1 MESRFGR
8 SVRAITLATGVALA
22 AALGACG
29 AEGAGG
35 GGGGGGGE
43 KEAAWKP
50 TRPVTMI
57 VPFEPG
63 GGSDVL
69 GRTMAAGFEKVRQGV
84 NVSVENRAGAGGAV
98 GYSYLLEQNG
108 NPHFILA
115 SETAAVAIPVTTD
128 VPFKWQDFTPA
139 AQIAEDATLLV
150 VDEDSDFRELDD
162 IVRAAKGGRQVTV
175 AVSGAT
181 GLDTIVTGLW
191 EKESGVKF
199 ERVVF
204 ESGGEIVRA
213 LLAGDVDIA
222 MLNPSEVI
230 GQLRANNMKAVAV
243 FADKRYE
250 GARLAEVPT
259 AKEEGIDVAFTQYRG
274 LLAAGG
280 IQPPERQYWIDT
292 ATMWTEDRS
301 YDKYIEDNFLI
312 PVLRTGDEFTA
323 YLEEYE
329 QQVRTAL
336 GK

>member
-1 MESRFGR
+1 MEHRVAR
-8 SVRAITLATGVALA
+8 SARAAVLA
-22 AALGACG
+22 AAIALGGALAACG
-29 AEGAGG
+29 AEPSG

-69 GRTMAAGFEKVRQGV
+69 GRTMAAGFETVREGL

-108 NPHFILA
+108 NPHFVFA

-128 VPFKWQDFTPA
+128 VPFTWQDFTPI

-150 VDEDSDFRELDD
+150 VPSDSEYRKLDD
-162 IVRAAKGGRQVTV
+162 ITQAAKDGQVTV
-175 AVSGAT
+175 AVSGAV
-181 GLDTIVTGLW
+181 GLDTIVAGLW
-191 EKESGVKF
+191 EKESSVKF
-199 ERVVF
+199 EPVVF

-213 LLAGDVDIA
+213 VLGGDADIA

-230 GQLRANNMKAVAV
+230 GQLRANKMRAIVV
-243 FADKRYE
+243 FAEKRYE
-250 GARLAEVPT
+250 GGRLADVPT
-259 AKEEGIDVAFTQYRG
+259 AKEEGVDVSFTQYRG
-274 LLAAGG
+274 VLAAGG
-280 IQPPERQYWIDT
+280 IKPPEQKYWVDT
-292 ATMWTEDRS
+292 AVAWTKDPS
-301 YDKYIEDNFLI
+301 YDKYVEDNYLI
-312 PVLRTGDEFTA
+312 PVLRTGDEFAA
-323 YLEEYE
+323 YLKDYE
-329 QQVRTAL
+329 GLVRQAL

>member
-1 MESRFGR
+1 MRERFGR
-8 SVRAITLATGVALA
+8 SVRAVALA
-22 AALGACG
+22 AGIVLATALGACG
-29 AEGAGG
+29 AEGGG

-43 KEAAWKP
+43 KEASWEP
-50 TRPVTMI
+50 TGPVTMI

-69 GRTMAAGFEKVRQGV
+69 GRTMAAGFEAVRPGIT
-84 NVSVENRAGAGGAV
+84 VSVENRAGAGGAV
-98 GYSYLLEQNG
+98 GYSYLLEQSG
-108 NPHFILA
+108 NPHFLLA
-115 SETAAVAIPVTTD
+115 SETAGVAIPVTTD

-150 VDEDSDFRELDD
+150 VDEASDYKELDD
-162 IVRAAKGGRQVTV
+162 IVRAAEGGQVTV

-191 EKESGVKF
+191 EEESGIKF

-213 LLAGDVDIA
+213 LLGGDVDIA

-230 GQLRANNMKAVAV
+230 GQLRAGNMRAVAV
-243 FADKRYE
+243 FADQRYE
-250 GARLAEVPT
+250 GGSLAEVPT

-280 IQPPERQYWIDT
+280 IQPAEAQYWIDT
-292 ATMWTEDRS
+292 AELWTEDPS
-301 YDKYIEDNFLI
+301 YDKYIEDNYLI
-312 PVLRTGDEFTA
+312 PVLRKGDEFAA

-329 QQVRTAL
+329 KQVTTAL